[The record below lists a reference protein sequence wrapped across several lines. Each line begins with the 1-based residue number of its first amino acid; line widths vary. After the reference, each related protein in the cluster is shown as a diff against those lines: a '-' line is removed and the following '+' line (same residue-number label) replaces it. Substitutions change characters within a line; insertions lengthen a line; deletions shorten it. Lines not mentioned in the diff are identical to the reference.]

1 MSKIIITQ
9 SSRNQF
15 KIKLPAELQYYISQN
30 KKSKFVYFQIGND
43 INNES
48 NKIITIRNHYG
59 FCGHHNRDIRNIVQ
73 GYCRGARRTQI
84 LDIPVHTISNVS
96 AKFSSVYTHNNI
108 SNVCDTYYL
117 DYNIYEEDNGN
128 YCVIAKFNVPMYI
141 NIHSNSKS
149 EFSTISNNVIAK
161 SFNSY
166 EVKDDALEEFYH
178 YVNFE
183 NDELTYFTKSKYSQA
198 LIKMISEGYTSE
210 YAIDHV
216 QIYCSNLTR
225 KTSLT
230 KFLMRSFHNVD
241 EKLIQAHLEYNKML
255 STYNPELFSIVKG
268 EDIVKYYHVNN
279 YFKSSGDLGSSCMRN
294 DSNQHQIEFYAKN
307 NNVSLIVMKP
317 EGTDAIIGR
326 ALLWTTV
333 DGTRVMDRIY
343 TTDSKLVSLFHRYAA
358 ENNFLNIY
366 EYRITD
372 SGKPNLTAMSPGNWS
387 TKYKRNFI
395 VDLNY
400 LTKKIEKLSLTD
412 KFQLSRN
419 RQTSINSGYDIP
431 YLDNFCL
438 INAATNQISV
448 LPIDGVFICPL
459 SNQPITIGNYTFING
474 DVYNGDFVQCRNDG
488 VAELIP
494 DIVTLDDDVVSS
506 TTVSEM
512 DDFIES
518 LSEEETWYDIDDDEW
533 TEEEP
538 EEEEEEVLT
547 EITMTNNNN
556 NEI

>member
-9 SSRNQF
+9 TSRNQF

-59 FCGHHNRDIRNIVQ
+59 YCGHHNRDIRNIVQ
-73 GYCRGARRTQI
+73 GYHRGVRRTQI
-84 LDIPVHTISNVS
+84 LDIPVHTISNIN

-128 YCVIAKFNVPMYI
+128 YCIIAKFNVPMYI

-161 SFNSY
+161 SFNNY
-166 EVKDDALEEFYH
+166 DVKDDALDEFYH

-183 NDELTYFTKSKYSQA
+183 NDELTYFTKAKYSQA
-198 LIKMISEGYTSE
+198 LISMINKGFSNE
-210 YAIDHV
+210 YAIDNVDNHF
-216 QIYCSNLTR
+216 SNLTR

-230 KFLMRSFHNVD
+230 KFLMKSFHNVD

-268 EDIVKYYHVNN
+268 DDIVKYYHVNN

-294 DSNQHQIEFYAKN
+294 DSNQHQIEFYSKN

-333 DGTRVMDRIY
+333 DGIRVMDRIY

-366 EYRITD
+366 EYRLND
-372 SGKPNLTAMSPGNWS
+372 SGKPNLTAMSPGHW
-387 TKYKRNFI
+387 TTRYKRNFI

-400 LTKKIEKLSLTD
+400 LTKKIEKLSSAN
-412 KFQLSRN
+412 KFTLSTS

-431 YLDNFCL
+431 YLDNFTL
-438 INAATNQISV
+438 INTATNQISV

-459 SNQPITIGNYTFING
+459 SNQPIIIDNFTFIN
-474 DVYNGDFVQCRNDG
+474 DNVYNGDFVHSRNG
-488 VAELIP
+488 NAELIP
-494 DIVTLDDDVVSS
+494 DIVTLDDDVVNSVIK
-506 TTVSEM
+506 TEM

-518 LSEEETWYDIDDDEW
+518 LEEDDDDDWEDSPW
-533 TEEEP
+533 EETEEEEIVP
-538 EEEEEEVLT
+538 

-556 NEI
+556 NAI